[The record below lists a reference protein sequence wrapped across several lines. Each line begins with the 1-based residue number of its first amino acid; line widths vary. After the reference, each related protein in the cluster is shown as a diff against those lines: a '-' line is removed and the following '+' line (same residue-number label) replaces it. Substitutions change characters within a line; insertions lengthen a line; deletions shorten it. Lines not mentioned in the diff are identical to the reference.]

1 MNSRVSRSSLG
12 ILLLTYTLFSSGII
26 AQIPEKPY
34 ENSRFFRVDSVRIH
48 CRIWND
54 TLSHPRGKVLL
65 IHGFIGSTFSW
76 RENNDTLTRS
86 GYKLVAVDLPGFG
99 YSDRSLRVNQSQTNR
114 AHLLL
119 HLLDEIDQND
129 TAGWNI
135 AGHSM
140 GGGTAEA
147 MALMRPER
155 IRSLTI
161 VDGMVFIK
169 NGNMQGAFVT
179 LSKNK
184 QYNKI
189 FSSMIEEDIFTYN
202 MIKRLF
208 KKNYGYIPDSLVVEG
223 YLQPLLIPGT
233 AECVIS
239 VWSNSKEIIELKA
252 NGFDKIPIL
261 VIWGEKDKTINLS
274 RGKRFVRN
282 VPAATLKIIPDAYH
296 DPMETHPGVFNDYLV
311 GFLNQNN

>member
-1 MNSRVSRSSLG
+1 
-12 ILLLTYTLFSSGII
+12 
-26 AQIPEKPY
+26 
-34 ENSRFFRVDSVRIH
+34 
-48 CRIWND
+48 
-54 TLSHPRGKVLL
+54 
-65 IHGFIGSTFSW
+65 
-76 RENNDTLTRS
+76 
-86 GYKLVAVDLPGFG
+86 VAVDLPGFG

-114 AHLLL
+114 ARLLL
-119 HLLDEIDQND
+119 HLLDEIDQHD

-155 IRSLTI
+155 VRSLTI

-189 FSSMIEEDIFTYN
+189 FSSMVEENIFTYN

-223 YLQPLLIPGT
+223 YLKPLLIPGT

-296 DPMETHPGVFNDYLV
+296 DPMETHPGVFNDYFV
-311 GFLNQNN
+311 GFLNQKN